1 MDTLMKIDQ
10 VPVGKKNWPTQDIV
24 IEEIVIHAN
33 PIADQEAGAGGYARF
48 SALFCLMGRSRSRS
62 RDEEGRHRHHR
73 RRSRS
78 GDRHRHRSYERRP
91 RSYGDDERRSR
102 RTEEDGDNRDVVRD
116 GRGLRIWGG
125 RLEWEVD

>member
-1 MDTLMKIDQ
+1 
-10 VPVGKKNWPTQDIV
+10 
-24 IEEIVIHAN
+24 
-33 PIADQEAGAGGYARF
+33 
-48 SALFCLMGRSRSRS
+48 MGRSRSRS

-102 RTEEDGDNRDVVRD
+102 RTEEDGDNRDVSYR
-116 GRGLRIWGG
+116 RITQSGLHRAREMSG
-125 RLEWEVD
+125 